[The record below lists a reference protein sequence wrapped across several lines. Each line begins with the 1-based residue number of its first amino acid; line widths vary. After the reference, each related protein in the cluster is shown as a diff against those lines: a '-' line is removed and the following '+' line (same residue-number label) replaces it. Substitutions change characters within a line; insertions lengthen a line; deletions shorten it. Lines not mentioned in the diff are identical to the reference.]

1 MLRLLG
7 LLISLLLGFQ
17 SFAAKPKINKNPLS
31 IETVHYEWM
40 DKENKHLILTL
51 KIKLAKEHK
60 AYADIFKVETDNS
73 AVTIDSPEVSP
84 LSLLEDKYNKGKQK
98 LFFEN
103 EGLLKVS
110 IKSKATFDSNL
121 AAKLVYQACTENYC
135 LLPKK
140 INFEVELEP
149 TLTKNRHPGSDN
161 STDKKSKKSFSLFF
175 IFLFGLLTAF
185 SPCVFPMVPIT
196 MGVLGFTNTS
206 NRLKGFIIGL
216 SYSLGLAL
224 TYSLIGLAAALSGG
238 FIGQS
243 LANPYIV
250 WGIFIFYIL
259 MGLALLDIFSFKTP
273 DKLSHLLAKIKIKGV
288 VGAFLAGAIGGV
300 IASPCVGPAVASI
313 LAHVAHKNDP
323 VYGFIALFTYGMG
336 LGSLFIA
343 MGVFYGELPRVLKPG
358 KWMLYT
364 KYLLAGLVFLGAAIF
379 IKPHIS
385 SLIGVKKSDKLGVWT
400 PFTEEAYKSAL
411 LQNKPIIIDFY
422 ADWCEACKILDD
434 KIFTK
439 DFFVESSQG
448 IVLLKFDATRPTSN
462 EEEQLAQFEVYGLPT
477 ILFINDKGLVQEDLT
492 LTGNEPWEDFKVRLE
507 EIKKRQAKA
516 L

>member
-1 MLRLLG
+1 MLRLLI
-7 LLISLLLGFQ
+7 LSISLLVGFQ
-17 SFAAKPKINKNPLS
+17 SFAKPTAKSKINKP
-31 IETVHYEWM
+31 
-40 DKENKHLILTL
+40 
-51 KIKLAKEHK
+51 
-60 AYADIFKVETDNS
+60 
-73 AVTIDSPEVSP
+73 PEVSP
-84 LSLLEDKYNKGKQK
+84 LLFSEDKYNKGKQK
-98 LFFEN
+98 LFFKD
-103 EGLLKVS
+103 EGSLKVS
-110 IKSKATFDSNL
+110 IKSSDAFDSNL
-121 AAKLVYQACTENYC
+121 DAKLVYQACTENYC

-140 INFEVELEP
+140 INFEIQLEP
-149 TLTKNRHPGSDN
+149 TLTKSKRQPSSG
-161 STDKKSKKSFSLFF
+161 TAVDKISKDSKKSFSLFF
-175 IFLFGLLTAF
+175 IFLFGILTAF

-216 SYSLGLAL
+216 FYSLGLAL

-273 DKLSHLLAKIKIKGV
+273 DKLSHILAKIKIKGV
-288 VGAFLAGAIGGV
+288 LGAFLAGAIGGV

-313 LAHVAHKNDP
+313 LAHVAQKNDP
-323 VYGFIALFTYGMG
+323 VYGFVALFTYGMG

-343 MGVFYGELPRVLKPG
+343 MGVFYGELSRVLKPG

-364 KYLLAGLVFLGAAIF
+364 KYLLAGLIFLGAAIF

-385 SLIGVKKSDKLGVWT
+385 HLIGTEKSDKLGIWT
-400 PFTEEAYKSAL
+400 PFTKEAYNDAL
-411 LQNKPIIIDFY
+411 KQNKPIIIDFY
-422 ADWCEACKILDD
+422 ADWCEACKILDE

-448 IVLLKFDATRPTSN
+448 IVLLKFDATRPTSD

-492 LTGNEPWEDFKVRLE
+492 LTGYEPWEDFKVRLE
-507 EIKKRQAKA
+507 EIKKRQAKD